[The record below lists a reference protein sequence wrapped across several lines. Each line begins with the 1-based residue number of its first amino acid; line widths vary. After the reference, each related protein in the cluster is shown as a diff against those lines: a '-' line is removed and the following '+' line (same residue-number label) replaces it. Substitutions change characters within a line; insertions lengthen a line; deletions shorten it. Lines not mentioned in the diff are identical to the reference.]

1 MTMKKSWKI
10 AIAISALFLLT
21 VANAAAQQITK
32 FGVVDTSK
40 VYSVY
45 FKNSAPIRNY
55 EKKKAEFQEEIE
67 KRTSEL
73 KSLQQKKLEYEKNGN
88 DSQALK
94 LEAEITK
101 KTDYLTEYTNA
112 KNVELDS
119 MLKSLE
125 SSDDFYKK
133 LYNTLGQIAES
144 GGYSMILSL
153 QASNAILWYSNSVDI
168 TEQVIQ
174 KLGL

>member
-1 MTMKKSWKI
+1 MNKKI
-10 AIAISALFLLT
+10 FALCLIF
-21 VANAAAQQITK
+21 VCAAAGVFAQQITK

-40 VYSVY
+40 VYSAY
-45 FKNSAPIRNY
+45 FRNSAPIRNY

-67 KRTSEL
+67 KRTEEL
-73 KSLQQKKLEYEKNGN
+73 KTLQQKKLEYERNGN
-88 DSQALK
+88 ESQAYK
-94 LEAEITK
+94 TEAEITK

-112 KNVELDS
+112 KNVELES

-125 SSDDFYKK
+125 SSDEFYKK
-133 LYNTLGQIAES
+133 LYKTLGDIAES

-153 QASNAILWYSNSVDI
+153 QASNSILWYSNSVDI
-168 TEQVIQ
+168 TDQVIQ

>member
-1 MTMKKSWKI
+1 MKSNIKFF
-10 AIAISALFLLT
+10 AILLVLFCSAKMYS
-21 VANAAAQQITK
+21 QQITK

-40 VYSVY
+40 VYSAY
-45 FKNSAPIRNY
+45 FRNSAPVRNY
-55 EKKKAEFQEEIE
+55 EKKKAEFQEEIN
-67 KRTSEL
+67 KRTEEL
-73 KSLQQKKLEYEKNGN
+73 KTLQQKKLEYEKNGN
-88 DSQALK
+88 DSQALRV
-94 LEAEITK
+94 EAEITK

-112 KNVELDS
+112 KNVELES

-125 SSDDFYKK
+125 TSDEFYKK

-153 QASNAILWYSNSVDI
+153 QSDNSILWYSNSVDI
-168 TEQVIQ
+168 TDQVIQ

>member
-1 MTMKKSWKI
+1 MKRITKFLI
-10 AIAISALFLLT
+10 AFACFFGLS
-21 VANAAAQQITK
+21 VAAATAQQITK

-40 VYSVY
+40 VYSAY
-45 FKNSAPIRNY
+45 FRNSAPVRNY
-55 EKKKAEFQEEIE
+55 EKKKSEFQEEIN
-67 KRTSEL
+67 KRTEEL
-73 KSLQQKKLEYEKNGN
+73 KTLQQKKLEYEKNGN
-88 DSQALK
+88 DSQALRV
-94 LEAEITK
+94 EAEITK

-112 KNVELDS
+112 KNVELES

-125 SSDDFYKK
+125 TSDEFYKK

-153 QASNAILWYSNSVDI
+153 QSDNSILWYSNSVDI
-168 TEQVIQ
+168 TDQVIQ

>member
-1 MTMKKSWKI
+1 MKKLNKSLI
-10 AIAISALFLLT
+10 AFCLVFSSA
-21 VANAAAQQITK
+21 VAGMFAQQITK

-40 VYSVY
+40 VYSAY
-45 FKNSAPIRNY
+45 FRNSAPVRNY
-55 EKKKAEFQEEIE
+55 EKKKAEFQEEID
-67 KRTSEL
+67 KRTQEL
-73 KSLQQKKLEYEKNGN
+73 KTLQQQKLEYEKNGN

-94 LEAEITK
+94 VEAEITK

-112 KNVELDS
+112 KNVELES

-125 SSDDFYKK
+125 SSDEFYKK

-153 QASNAILWYSNSVDI
+153 QDANAILWYSNSVDI
-168 TEQVIQ
+168 TDQVIQ

>member
-1 MTMKKSWKI
+1 MKRYIKVLISI
-10 AIAISALFLLT
+10 AVLAL
-21 VANAAAQQITK
+21 AALPAFSQQITK
-32 FGVVDTSK
+32 FGVVDTNK
-40 VYSVY
+40 VYSAY
-45 FKNSAPIRNY
+45 FRNSAPIRNY
-55 EKKKAEFQEEIE
+55 EKKKAEFQEEID
-67 KRTSEL
+67 KRTQEL
-73 KSLQQKKLEYEKNGN
+73 KNLQQKKLEYEKNGN
-88 DSQALK
+88 DSQALR

-112 KNVELDS
+112 KNVELES

-153 QASNAILWYSNSVDI
+153 QASNSILWYSNSVDI

>member
-1 MTMKKSWKI
+1 MKRIVKLL
-10 AIAISALFLLT
+10 ISLACVFGLSLAALS
-21 VANAAAQQITK
+21 AQQITK

-40 VYSVY
+40 VYSAY
-45 FKNSAPIRNY
+45 FRNSAPIRNY
-55 EKKKAEFQEEIE
+55 EKKKAEFQEEIQ
-67 KRTSEL
+67 KRTDEL

-88 DSQALK
+88 DSQALR

-112 KNVELDS
+112 KNVELES

-125 SSDDFYKK
+125 TSDEFYKK
-133 LYNTLGQIAES
+133 LYSTLGQIAES

-153 QASNAILWYSNSVDI
+153 QASNSILWYSNSVDI
-168 TEQVIQ
+168 TDQVIQ

>member
-1 MTMKKSWKI
+1 MRKLNKGII
-10 AIAISALFLLT
+10 AFCVVFIF
-21 VANAAAQQITK
+21 AAAGMFAQQITK

-40 VYSVY
+40 VYSAY
-45 FKNSAPIRNY
+45 FRNSAPVRNY
-55 EKKKAEFQEEIE
+55 EKKKAEYQEEIE
-67 KRTSEL
+67 KRTQEL
-73 KSLQQKKLEYEKNGN
+73 KTLQQQKLEYEKNGN
-88 DSQALK
+88 DTQALK
-94 LEAEITK
+94 VEAEITK

-112 KNVELDS
+112 KNVELES

-125 SSDDFYKK
+125 TSDEFYKK

-153 QASNAILWYSNSVDI
+153 QASNSILWYSNSVDI
-168 TEQVIQ
+168 TDQVIQ

>member
-1 MTMKKSWKI
+1 MNKKILALCI
-10 AIAISALFLLT
+10 AFVISMASAF
-21 VANAAAQQITK
+21 AQQITK

-40 VYSVY
+40 VYSAY
-45 FKNSAPIRNY
+45 FRNSAPIRNY
-55 EKKKAEFQEEIE
+55 EKKKAEFQEEID
-67 KRTSEL
+67 KRTQEL
-73 KSLQQKKLEYEKNGN
+73 KTLQQKKLEYEKNGN
-88 DSQALK
+88 ESQALK
-94 LEAEITK
+94 IEAEITK

-112 KNVELDS
+112 KNVELES

-125 SSDDFYKK
+125 SSDEFYKK

-153 QASNAILWYSNSVDI
+153 QDANAILWYSNSVDI
-168 TEQVIQ
+168 TDQVIQ

>member
-1 MTMKKSWKI
+1 MKKNKI
-10 AIAISALFLLT
+10 LIAFTVIFLFSVFDMT
-21 VANAAAQQITK
+21 AQQITK
-32 FGVVDTSK
+32 FGVVDTAK
-40 VYSVY
+40 VYSAY
-45 FKNSAPIRNY
+45 FRNSAPIRNY
-55 EKKKAEFQEEIE
+55 EKKKAEFQEEIN
-67 KRTSEL
+67 KRTEEL
-73 KSLQQKKLEYEKNGN
+73 KTLQQKKLEYEKNGN

-94 LEAEITK
+94 IEAEITK

-112 KNVELDS
+112 KNVELES

-153 QASNAILWYSNSVDI
+153 QASNSILWYSNSVDI
-168 TEQVIQ
+168 TDQVIQ

>member
-1 MTMKKSWKI
+1 MKRFVKLLITFAVVS
-10 AIAISALFLLT
+10 LFAVTNL
-21 VANAAAQQITK
+21 AAQQITK

-40 VYSVY
+40 VYSAY
-45 FKNSAPIRNY
+45 FRNSAPIRNY
-55 EKKKAEFQEEIE
+55 EKKKAEFQEEIN
-67 KRTSEL
+67 KRTEEL
-73 KSLQQKKLEYEKNGN
+73 KTLQQKKLEYEKNGN
-88 DSQALK
+88 ETQALK
-94 LEAEITK
+94 VEAEITK

-112 KNVELDS
+112 KNVELES
-119 MLKSLE
+119 MQKSLE
-125 SSDDFYKK
+125 SSDEFYKK

-153 QASNAILWYSNSVDI
+153 QASNSILWYSNSVDI

>member
-1 MTMKKSWKI
+1 MNKKI
-10 AIAISALFLLT
+10 LALAIAFVISMAGAF
-21 VANAAAQQITK
+21 AQQITK

-40 VYSVY
+40 VYSAY
-45 FKNSAPIRNY
+45 FRNSAPIRNY
-55 EKKKAEFQEEIE
+55 EKKKAEFQEEID
-67 KRTSEL
+67 KRTQEL
-73 KSLQQKKLEYEKNGN
+73 KTLQQKKLEYQKNGN
-88 DSQALK
+88 ESQALK
-94 LEAEITK
+94 IEAEITK

-112 KNVELDS
+112 KNVELES

-153 QASNAILWYSNSVDI
+153 QASNSILWYSNSVDI
-168 TEQVIQ
+168 TDQVIQ